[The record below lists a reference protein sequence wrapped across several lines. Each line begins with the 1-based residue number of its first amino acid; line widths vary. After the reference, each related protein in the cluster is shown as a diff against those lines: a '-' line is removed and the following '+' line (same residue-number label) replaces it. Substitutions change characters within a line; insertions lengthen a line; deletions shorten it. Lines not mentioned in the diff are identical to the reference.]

1 MSPNTKHMAMDEDI
15 GYPIDMHQGWYATN
29 PVPRF
34 SVLAGRPVD
43 PPRTE
48 EDDRY
53 RTKVLRRFVLGY
65 LLAVAVAIALAFW
78 RRA

>member
-1 MSPNTKHMAMDEDI
+1 VVAVRLDN
-15 GYPIDMHQGWYATN
+15 N
-29 PVPRF
+29 
-34 SVLAGRPVD
+34 
-43 PPRTE
+43 PRTE